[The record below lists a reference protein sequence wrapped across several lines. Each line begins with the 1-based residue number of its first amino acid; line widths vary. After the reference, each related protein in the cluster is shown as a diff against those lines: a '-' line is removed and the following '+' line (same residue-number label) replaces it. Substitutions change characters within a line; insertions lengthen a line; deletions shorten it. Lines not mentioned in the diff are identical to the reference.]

1 LLNPP
6 QSKRVPQTDVFC
18 DPFSGWPGWPTS
30 PTSVLPENR
39 ERLAQP
45 LNVIFNSI
53 FIACFSSPVFKPC
66 FQALFS
72 TETIFIAHFKRP
84 FLKNI
89 VSNLRF
95 S

>member
-53 FIACFSSPVFKPC
+53 FIACFSSPVFNRNYFYRA
-66 FQALFS
+66 FQA
-72 TETIFIAHFKRP
+72 P
-84 FLKNI
+84 
-89 VSNLRF
+89 VSQKYRA
-95 S
+95 